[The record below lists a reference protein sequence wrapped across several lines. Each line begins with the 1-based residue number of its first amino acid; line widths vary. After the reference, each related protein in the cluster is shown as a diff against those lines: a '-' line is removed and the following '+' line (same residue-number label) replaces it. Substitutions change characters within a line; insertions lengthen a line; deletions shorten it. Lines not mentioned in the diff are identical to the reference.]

1 MTTPSTPEQLAPTSA
16 KARPTLEQ
24 ARSTSVRPELVEGF
38 VPPKKVVIIGAGPAG
53 LMAAEVISNAIKA
66 HSNANI
72 EVHVYDAMPSAGRK
86 FLLAGIG
93 GLNLTHS
100 EPLAQF
106 LTRFYERNSH
116 LTQVITAQPAI
127 EIAAW
132 TKALGIDTF
141 VGTSGRVFPTDMKA
155 APLLRAWL
163 HRLRSNGVQFHMRH
177 RWTGWDE
184 SATGQSLGALKFEKT
199 TAGSPEIA
207 DPNAIGAPEN
217 STTSDGIAQP
227 TVSARSVQHITVQAD
242 ATILALGGAS
252 WQRLGSDGAWVPW
265 LRAKGIDIADLQPA
279 NCGFDIQN
287 HTMSGKVSSKT
298 TTSAEITGS
307 AVETT
312 GWSAHFSSKY
322 AGHPFKTVAIKIEG
336 TATQPEFH
344 RQGEFVATQTGV
356 EGSLIY
362 ATSKLLRER
371 IAAHGSATFY
381 LDLLPQWDAAKV
393 LREVSHPRG
402 SRSLSS
408 HLSSRLN
415 LEGIKLNILY
425 ELLSKD
431 AMNNPQQLATAI
443 KSLPITVTAPRP
455 IDEAISTAGGVR
467 FEAMTAQ
474 YMLNKLPGVF
484 CAGEML
490 DWEAPT
496 GGYLLTAAMATG
508 RAAGEGALTMYKSN

>member
-1 MTTPSTPEQLAPTSA
+1 MTTPSAP
-16 KARPTLEQ
+16 
-24 ARSTSVRPELVEGF
+24 F
-38 VPPKKVVIIGAGPAG
+38 KKVVIIGAGPAG
-53 LMAAEVISNAIKA
+53 LMAAEVLSNARDAQGKA
-66 HSNANI
+66 SM

-93 GLNLTHS
+93 GLNLTHC
-100 EPLAQF
+100 EPLESF

-127 EIAAW
+127 ELGAW
-132 TKALGIDTF
+132 AKGLGIDTF
-141 VGTSGRVFPTDMKA
+141 TGTSGRIFPTDMKA

-177 RWTGWDE
+177 RWTGWDD
-184 SATGQSLGALKFEKT
+184 SKAGHSLSALKFEKT
-199 TAGSPEIA
+199 AAGSAEIA
-207 DPNAIGAPEN
+207 SANASGTPGN
-217 STTSDGIAQP
+217 LSTSDRIAQS
-227 TVSARSVQHITVQAD
+227 TASVRSVQHITVQAD

-279 NCGFDIQN
+279 NCGFDVSAN
-287 HTMSGKVSSKT
+287 GKP
-298 TTSAEITGS
+298 
-307 AVETT
+307 
-312 GWSAHFSSKY
+312 GWSEHFKTKY

-336 TATQPEFH
+336 TATEPDNAFDFH

-362 ATSKLLRER
+362 AASKLLRER
-371 IAAHGSATFY
+371 IATHGSATFH

-425 ELLSKD
+425 ELLSKE
-431 AMNNPQQLATAI
+431 AMNDPQQLATAI
-443 KSLPITVTAPRP
+443 KSLPITVTATRP
-455 IDEAISTAGGVR
+455 LDEAISTAGGIR

-474 YMLNKLPGVF
+474 YMLNKLSGVF

-508 RAAGEGALTMYKSN
+508 RAAGEGAAIYLKK